1 MRKIEKS
8 SCEKNERDLDERNT
22 RVLVGSNSKNILCVY
37 NDKCIINL

>member
-8 SCEKNERDLDERNT
+8 SCEKNERDLDER
-22 RVLVGSNSKNILCVY
+22 RVVLVGSNSKNILCVY